1 MFGRNNMIGLGMAIY
16 LEDHF
21 TKESKNI
28 LNSLSDVEAKAKR
41 MMNQNLQQMGQ
52 IGTGMFAVG
61 AGVLYSM
68 KSMVNTYAEF
78 DHAINYINATTE
90 DTGFSMDILK
100 EKILKTSKESVFSL
114 QELAD
119 ASVELGKAGF
129 SRERIAGSIG
139 AINNIA
145 GATKSSLKDATEL
158 SLGLINTF
166 DIAPKSMHM
175 MASKLIY
182 AANQSAAGLSDLKEA
197 YTKAGPAL
205 RVANVPLEQSLALFM
220 KLSQHGLKGSRS
232 GTAVENLLMYG
243 SKGVT
248 PFMTGNQQKAL
259 IAMGLAPKDLQDAYG
274 NLLPL
279 DKLINKMA
287 QGLKGF
293 SSTERL
299 ALMGAFT
306 GERGKRA
313 LALGSIFNEN
323 TKNLSDFVNE
333 VINLNESYDELKN
346 KEVTDDLWGDL
357 KKLKN
362 TFEEFKVRVIDPME
376 PMLRIIVQGITGF
389 ISGFSKLISLPGI
402 KYITWLY
409 LGFGLAATATGLL
422 SKGLS
427 MIALGLHNNMFSW
440 GKWKAT
446 TLYSINSTTAALYKY
461 IAAQKLAN
469 ASQFKTWINPV
480 TGGWTFY
487 NKNTKRIVKQPVGTG
502 GGLGAG
508 TALVAGGLLGGLG
521 KLFGQAAPKGATAT
535 GLGTLLKS
543 IGGFLGKAFGFL
555 LGPWGMLAIAT
566 LDLIGAFDWLSSM
579 LGKDADSL
587 KEHDEVLQ
595 DGTRVR
601 RFLELGQTIPGTSG
615 LNLAGAQKSQQLI
628 NIYIDGEQKMKQ
640 VIAEQDTD
648 LSVNL
653 NY

>member
-1 MFGRNNMIGLGMAIY
+1 
-16 LEDHF
+16 
-21 TKESKNI
+21 
-28 LNSLSDVEAKAKR
+28 
-41 MMNQNLQQMGQ
+41 
-52 IGTGMFAVG
+52 
-61 AGVLYSM
+61 
-68 KSMVNTYAEF
+68 
-78 DHAINYINATTE
+78 
-90 DTGFSMDILK
+90 
-100 EKILKTSKESVFSL
+100 
-114 QELAD
+114 
-119 ASVELGKAGF
+119 
-129 SRERIAGSIG
+129 
-139 AINNIA
+139 
-145 GATKSSLKDATEL
+145 
-158 SLGLINTF
+158 
-166 DIAPKSMHM
+166 
-175 MASKLIY
+175 
-182 AANQSAAGLSDLKEA
+182 
-197 YTKAGPAL
+197 
-205 RVANVPLEQSLALFM
+205 
-220 KLSQHGLKGSRS
+220 
-232 GTAVENLLMYG
+232 
-243 SKGVT
+243 
-248 PFMTGNQQKAL
+248 
-259 IAMGLAPKDLQDAYG
+259 
-274 NLLPL
+274 
-279 DKLINKMA
+279 MA
-287 QGLKGF
+287 QGLKGYG
-293 SSTERL
+293 STETL

-313 LALGSIFNEN
+313 QALGAIFNEN

-333 VINLNESYDELKN
+333 VINLNESYSEVKN

-357 KKLKN
+357 KKLIN
-362 TFEEFKVRVIDPME
+362 TFAEFKIKVIDPMK

-446 TLYSINSTTAALYKY
+446 TLFSINTVSAALYKLAL
-461 IAAQKLAN
+461 IQKKAN
-469 ASQFKTWINPV
+469 LGGLVFAGMNPLTGQPQFRDPKT
-480 TGGWTFY
+480 GRFA
-487 NKNTKRIVKQPVGTG
+487 KNMSPANS

-508 TALVAGGLLGGLG
+508 TAMAAGGLLGGLG

-555 LGPWGMLAIAT
+555 LGPLGMLAIAA